1 MLGIIGGMGPQAG
14 NNLFNCILN
23 ETNATKDQDHLPLVL
38 WSTPGHIS
46 DRSQFLIGQTAVN
59 PAIAVAQIAQQM
71 HQFGVRVVGIPC
83 NTFHAQPI
91 WQVFLQSLK
100 VNPATNLHLVNMVQ
114 ETANT
119 IAFSYSEN
127 TVGILGTLGTYK
139 YNVYGNALTK
149 KQISFILPGQTNQ
162 KKVHQSVYDNGF
174 GIKAARKIT
183 DESLEIIHETTNSL
197 VEQGADLILL
207 GCTELSLIPIQ
218 KLPKNVLFI
227 DPVEIL
233 AKAMI
238 KAYLD
243 IKPNNL
249 DKINYKN

>member
-23 ETNATKDQDHLPLVL
+23 ETNATKDQDHLPVVL
-38 WSTPGHIS
+38 WSTPGRIA
-46 DRSQFLIGQTAVN
+46 DRSQFLMGQTVVN
-59 PAIAVAQIAQQM
+59 PAIAVTKIAQQM
-71 HQFGVRVVGIPC
+71 HQFGVRIIGVPC

-100 VNPATNLHLVNMVQ
+100 VNPVTNLHLVNMVQ

-139 YNVYGNALTK
+139 YNVYGDALTEK
-149 KQISFILPGQTNQ
+149 HIGFVLPEQTNQ
-162 KKVHQSVYDNGF
+162 VKVHQSVYDTDF
-174 GIKAARKIT
+174 GIKAMGKIT
-183 DESLEIIHETTNSL
+183 DESLEIIHETTNNL
-197 VEQGADLILL
+197 VEQGAGLILL
-207 GCTELSLIPIQ
+207 GCTELSLIPANR
-218 KLPKNVLFI
+218 LPENVLFI

-243 IKPNNL
+243 IKPNDL
-249 DKINYKN
+249 D